1 MEGRPEADAGRWDRG
16 CFFGGQGFIIVWPLR
31 AVLRGADEI
40 GGFGPEVPSLLKGT
54 AQVEGQL
61 SRLLPR
67 KHLSSCW
74 LATQLLGG
82 S

>member
-1 MEGRPEADAGRWDRG
+1 MGDGL
-16 CFFGGQGFIIVWPLR
+16 ILVWPLR
-31 AVLRGADEI
+31 AVLRVADEI
-40 GGFGPEVPSLLKGT
+40 GGFGPVVPSLLKGT
-54 AQVEGQL
+54 AQVECQF

-74 LATQLLGG
+74 LVTPLLGG